1 MKNILLIIVCFI
13 GGMIFAIMNKSGDIS
28 TNKTESK
35 TYSSDISDHTEKVVS
50 ATENKIE
57 IESKPMW
64 YTEPAKKMG
73 LEYKGSELF
82 EQISKYAQSSLHPI
96 MVDPSE
102 HETIISVQ
110 NSYDIIFKTNINES
124 KLYIEKKNG
133 TEMDHAI
140 MVAEMMRENGY
151 VCDIIYQIN
160 NVFVS
165 FKDSDGMLYYSNQD
179 MNLSF
184 LTNSAKSIYLQ
195 YNQKTGEYTYTAS
208 FEEVSNFS
216 KN

>member
-35 TYSSDISDHTEKVVS
+35 TYSSDISDHTE
-50 ATENKIE
+50 

-73 LEYKGSELF
+73 LEYKGYELF

-96 MVDPSE
+96 MVDNID
-102 HETIISVQ
+102 HETITSVQ
-110 NSYDIIFKTNINES
+110 SSDDIIYKTNINES

-140 MVAEMMRENGY
+140 MVAEMMRANGY

-165 FKDSDGMLYYSNQD
+165 FKDSDGMMYYSNQD
-179 MNLSF
+179 VNLSF
-184 LTNSAKSIYLQ
+184 LPYSAKSIYLQ
-195 YNQKTGEYTYTAS
+195 YNQKTGEYTYIAT
-208 FEEVSNFS
+208 FDEVSKFLQ
-216 KN
+216 